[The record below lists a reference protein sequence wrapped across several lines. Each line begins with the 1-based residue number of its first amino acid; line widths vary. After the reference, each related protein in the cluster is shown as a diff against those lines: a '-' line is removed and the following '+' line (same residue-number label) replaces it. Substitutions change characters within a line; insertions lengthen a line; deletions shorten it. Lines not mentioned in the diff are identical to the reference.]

1 MLFYNVTLP
10 LPHQVVKSISP
21 PLESGR
27 ACDCFH
33 QWNTAE
39 VMLSE
44 LQGCIIKGKTAFTLF
59 AGTHTYGPLCLRPV
73 KSLPTQRLSF
83 YEETK

>member
-1 MLFYNVTLP
+1 MLFYNVTLS

-27 ACDCFH
+27 ACDSFH

-73 KSLPTQRLSF
+73 KSLPTQKLSC
-83 YEETK
+83 YQETK